1 MGLVRKVFLFYR
13 DGFRAMVL
21 GRTLWKIIIIK
32 LVVMFGI
39 LKFFFFPDYL
49 QTNFSTD
56 RDRADHVLEMISRPA
71 SAGQGS
77 VNEAVVALT
86 VVPPSLQSQTPRR

>member
-1 MGLVRKVFLFYR
+1 MAPFRKVFHFYR
-13 DGFRAMVL
+13 DGFRSMVL

-39 LKFFFFPDYL
+39 LKLFFFPDYL

-56 RDRADHVLEMISRPA
+56 RDRADHVLEMICRPVPVGHGA
-71 SAGQGS
+71 ED
-77 VNEAVVALT
+77 EAVAAPLAA
-86 VVPPSLQSQTPRR
+86 PPALQSQTPRR

>member
-1 MGLVRKVFLFYR
+1 MALLHRVYYFYR
-13 DGFRAMVL
+13 DGFRSMVL

-39 LKFFFFPDYL
+39 LKLFFFPDYL

-56 RDRADHVLEMISRPA
+56 RARADHVLDLISRPA
-71 SAGQGS
+71 SVKDESG
-77 VNEAVVALT
+77 NEAAALI
-86 VVPPSLQSQTPRR
+86 VEPPVLQSQITRR

>member
-1 MGLVRKVFLFYR
+1 MAPLRRVLHFYR
-13 DGFRAMVL
+13 DGFRSMVL

-39 LKFFFFPDYL
+39 LKLFFFPDYL

-56 RDRADHVLEMISRPA
+56 RDRADHVLEMISRPV
-71 SAGQGS
+71 SIGS
-77 VNEAVVALT
+77 GATNEAVAALAVAPQT
-86 VVPPSLQSQTPRR
+86 LQSQTPRR

>member
-1 MGLVRKVFLFYR
+1 MATLRNVFQFYR

-32 LVVMFGI
+32 LVVMFGV
-39 LKFFFFPDYL
+39 LKLFFFPDYL

-56 RDRADHVLEMISRPA
+56 RDRADHVLAVLARPVPVG
-71 SAGQGS
+71 AGSGQP
-77 VNEAVVALT
+77 AMAALQDEPE
-86 VVPPSLQSQTPRR
+86 VFKSQTTRR

>member
-1 MGLVRKVFLFYR
+1 MSLLRKVFHFYR
-13 DGFRAMVL
+13 DGFRSMVV

-39 LKFFFFPDYL
+39 LKLFFFPDYL

-56 RDRADHVLEMISRPA
+56 RDRADHVLDMISRPVPVGDG
-71 SAGQGS
+71 SA
-77 VNEAVVALT
+77 NEAVAALIS
-86 VVPPSLQSQTPRR
+86 VVPPFQSQTPRR